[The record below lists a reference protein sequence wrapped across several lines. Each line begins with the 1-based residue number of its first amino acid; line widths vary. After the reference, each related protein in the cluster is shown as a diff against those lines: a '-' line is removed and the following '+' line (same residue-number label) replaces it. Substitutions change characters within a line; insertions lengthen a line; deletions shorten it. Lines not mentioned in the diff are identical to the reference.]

1 MPSLAPYHPQIV
13 HFVVALLFVGVA
25 LRLVSLTGRAR
36 FSGPAAATLVLL
48 GTLAAFAA
56 VRSGTDAHGPV
67 ERIPGVRPAVQA
79 HELWGERARN
89 VFVVV
94 AALEVLGLALV
105 ASKSRFAKLALALSG
120 AVGVVGLVVLY
131 EAAARGGELVYT
143 YAGGPGLRSGRPED
157 AGRLLGAGLYVQ
169 AMRDREAGRR
179 DAAADLI
186 ALGAR
191 RFPDDLEWQLLLV
204 DSLVED
210 RRDPQAALAR
220 LASLPRIDDPRL
232 HVRAGLLKA
241 TAQQAAGDQRA
252 ARATLEALK
261 RQFPT
266 NAQVDRR
273 LRELASR

>member
-105 ASKSRFAKLALALSG
+105 ASKSRFARLALALSG